1 MYLADFDKI
10 ARLRSTS
17 TAYYR
22 TKNPITDNYP
32 RTAQKEKD
40 ALKFRKFQK
49 KSWENCT
56 FFSNV
61 TGRQP
66 IISDLTK
73 TDSKKNVSCE
83 LDMYQEK
90 VYTEVILLK

>member
-1 MYLADFDKI
+1 MYLVEFDKI

-17 TAYYR
+17 TVDYR

-32 RTAQKEKD
+32 RSSQKEKD

-49 KSWENCT
+49 KPWENCT

-73 TDSKKNVSCE
+73 TDSKKNVSCG
-83 LDMYQEK
+83 LD
-90 VYTEVILLK
+90 ILKSIY